1 MIVQNNKE
9 SNKYWNKLAKAIK
22 LARVG
27 RIKKKDIHN
36 VVKHSNEPYSTRLKM
51 IHAMARKYK
60 IKL

>member
-1 MIVQNNKE
+1 MTVQNNKE

-36 VVKHSNEPYSTRLKM
+36 VVKHSN
-51 IHAMARKYK
+51 
-60 IKL
+60 

>member
-1 MIVQNNKE
+1 MTVQNNKE

-27 RIKKKDIHN
+27 RIKKKDI
-36 VVKHSNEPYSTRLKM
+36 VRHSNEPYSTRLKM